1 MSSWKGRLDE
11 LMALAVAAIAVPPST
26 QIVGTTLPAI
36 WCDSLG
42 VTLVAVSNQSAEMA
56 CHFIPSLRAAVIL
69 QRCANADPKKTAE
82 YAAAQA
88 ALLVDAEAVA
98 NAILGSCTYE
108 LAGDIIFD
116 SSAASETAD
125 VIAFK
130 MLVNIL

>member
-1 MSSWKGRLDE
+1 MATWKSRLDA
-11 LMALAVAAIAVPPST
+11 LMALAVAAISVPPDT
-26 QIVGTTLPAI
+26 RIVGTTLPPI

-42 VTLVAVSNQSAEMA
+42 VTLVAVGNQADDMT

-69 QRCANADPKKTAE
+69 QRCANADVKRQAE
-82 YAAAQA
+82 YMAAQT

-98 NAILGSCTYE
+98 NAILGSCEYE

-130 MLVNIL
+130 LLVNIL